1 VDFAARQRSL
11 QYSTLSQFLAQLFRQ
26 VIGRPQT
33 RQGFWGKSCL
43 FPLKPEGLGMV
54 ISSGARAKVTMET
67 IEFKLISHKMNF
79 QVQMNHLR
87 VNPWVSRLAWAV
99 LAAVLGLAVQM
110 AQAASPAAPCPALLN
125 HTFDRLQD
133 EKPQSLCQYA
143 GKVVLVVN
151 TASFCGFTSQYKGL
165 EALNTQYKD
174 KGLVVLGFPS
184 NDFAQEKGSNK
195 DIADFCESTFGVK
208 FPMFTKTQVTG
219 DGAAPLF
226 KQLTAQTGQ
235 KPRWNFHKYLI
246 GRDGKVIDQYSSMTG
261 PESKTLLSAIDKA
274 LKAQP

>member
-1 VDFAARQRSL
+1 MGFSN
-11 QYSTLSQFLAQLFRQ
+11 
-26 VIGRPQT
+26 GREV
-33 RQGFWGKSCL
+33 G
-43 FPLKPEGLGMV
+43 
-54 ISSGARAKVTMET
+54 VTILT
-67 IEFKLISHKMNF
+67 NKFKLIGHKMDF
-79 QVQMNHLR
+79 QVQMNHEW
-87 VNPWVSRLAWAV
+87 VNHWMGRLLLAL
-99 LAAVLGLAVQM
+99 LAAALGFGIEV
-110 AQAASPAAPCPALLN
+110 AQASTPLASSATPVNCPALLN

-165 EALNTQYKD
+165 EALNTKYKD
-174 KGLVVLGFPS
+174 QGLVVLGFPS

-219 DGAAPLF
+219 EGAAPLF

-246 GRDGKVIDQYSSMTG
+246 GRDGKVVDQYSSMTG
-261 PESKTLLSAIDKA
+261 PESKTLVSAIEQS
-274 LKAQP
+274 LKAKP